1 MPLKIFICLI
11 LSLCLSQASID
22 DFLHLTNEQEK
33 QLQEMEQDLYQPK
46 DPHAK
51 PLSPLEKKIKTIRT
65 INTLIVMG
73 EEFLQKNETLLK
85 EAKNTDEKLELREI
99 EKKISLKLNEL
110 RTKLMDTTS
119 GVSEA
124 EYLNIGKNDESSLT
138 KEARTVLSPLL
149 GEFHNMTAWPRE
161 LSRLQGEQNLYA
173 TRLDMAK
180 QALKNIREL
189 RANAKKNG
197 AFDKTPKGSVKFEE
211 ASRRIGN
218 LESVWSS
225 RATDSKAQLDI
236 VNAKIEEGAQN
247 APSIGKIFTI
257 VFQKLWEKLGLNLM
271 IALGVFFGSIFSL
284 RIIYKLLRKVSPLH
298 KRKDN
303 STRNHALA
311 HLADLTAFYFS
322 LAFSICAVLTTLY
335 IRGDGL
341 LITILVLILIW
352 MGWSMR
358 NEIPAYIARS
368 RLMLNLGSMR
378 VGERVIYQNLPWRVE
393 SINLFCEFRNPALEG
408 GRIRIPLKDA
418 LSLVSRHAIPGESWF
433 PTKQGD
439 CYILP
444 NGERA
449 TILRQTV
456 EQITVDL
463 ATGGTKIYNTL
474 DFLKLNPEVMTQ
486 GFDLVLYFG
495 LDYSL
500 QGIITTTVPEILQ
513 ERLSSAAKT
522 LIAEKNIQKCFVE
535 FNRPLESSLE
545 LIFYIKVKGNHFNH
559 YVPLKRLINKIFV
572 ETCTE
577 MGWNIPYP
585 HLTITQKAP
594 NTSPHPFHDS
604 STEIHPS
611 QNV

>member
-1 MPLKIFICLI
+1 MSLRIFICFI

-22 DFLHLTNEQEK
+22 DFLHLTDEQEE
-33 QLQEMEQDLYQPK
+33 QLREMEQDVYQPK
-46 DPHAK
+46 DANAK

-65 INTLIVMG
+65 INALILMG
-73 EEFLQKNETLLK
+73 EDFLQKNETLLK
-85 EAKNTDEKLELREI
+85 EAKNTDEKIALRQI
-99 EKKISLKLNEL
+99 EKQISDKLNEL

-124 EYLNIGKNDESSLT
+124 EYLNIGKNDDSSLT

-161 LSRLQGEQNLYA
+161 LSRLQGEQNLYS

-189 RANAKKNG
+189 RSISAKND
-197 AFDKTPKGSVKFEE
+197 ASNNTPKEHEKFKET
-211 ASRRIGN
+211 SRRISN
-218 LESVWSS
+218 LESIWSS

-236 VNAKIEEGAQN
+236 VNAKIEEGAEN
-247 APSIGKIFTI
+247 APSIGKIITI

-271 IALGVFFGSIFSL
+271 IALGVFFGSIFAL
-284 RIIYKLLRKVSPLH
+284 RLIYRLIRKFSPLH
-298 KRKDN
+298 KRKDT

-368 RLMLNLGSMR
+368 RLMLNLGSLR

-418 LSLVSRHAIPGESWF
+418 LTLVSRHTIPGESWF

-474 DFLKLNPEVMTQ
+474 DFIKLCPEVMTQ

-495 LDYSL
+495 LDYCL
-500 QGIITTTVPEILQ
+500 QGIITTTVPKILH
-513 ERLSSAAKT
+513 ERLFAAAKT
-522 LIAEKNIQKCFVE
+522 LIAEKNIQDCFVE
-535 FNRPLESSLE
+535 FNRPLDSSLE
-545 LIFYIKVKGNHFNH
+545 LIFYIKVKGNHFNK
-559 YVPLKRLINKIFV
+559 YISLKRLINKIFV

-585 HLTITQKAP
+585 HLTITQKSP
-594 NTSPHPFHDS
+594 NTPVSLINDS
-604 STEIHPS
+604 NTGALSSLES
-611 QNV
+611 